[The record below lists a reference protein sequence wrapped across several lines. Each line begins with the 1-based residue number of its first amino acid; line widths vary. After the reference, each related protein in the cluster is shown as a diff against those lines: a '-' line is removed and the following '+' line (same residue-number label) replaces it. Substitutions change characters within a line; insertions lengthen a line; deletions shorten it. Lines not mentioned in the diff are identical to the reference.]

1 MIANYHYPVPQQIQQ
16 PIIIHNSFGT
26 GTPQPAMV
34 PGMVPGI
41 PQHAMVP
48 GMVPGTVPGIPQHAM
63 VPGMV
68 PGIPQPAMVPGMAP
82 VMPQGGTIT
91 QQYPNNPRMVP
102 QQVQSAPAAPAA
114 PRRMENL
121 TPRTPQPSTPQPSTP
136 QPSPSDV
143 ARMTQLRERLEQL
156 QLHKKRETRG
166 GIPKV
171 PREPCAPEPKRRVED
186 SNVGENVSMRLT
198 AVCDNE
204 ELRELTHVPSDFCK
218 AWKNM
223 GESEKQSCGR
233 TFRYAGT
240 GVSPNTTGLNIEDVV
255 MCIDKLSEG
264 NTRFVD
270 ISKMRECV
278 TDTRNCHVL
287 SVPVCQEYFD
297 AVLTIADNP
306 KMESCREHQ
315 RRQAENLGRMGTE
328 KVEVMVDLLRGGG
341 GGLLTEE
348 QIEEKATSLHTI
360 CDWGRSRAVG
370 SGNDAALMT
379 VADTFYRMPAAA
391 RAQCN
396 EANGYCKQI
405 VTNTMS
411 NPVDTMCAMVQ
422 RAVGN
427 EAYVSGSVE
436 FQRQGDGRHSITEE
450 KGSFFIPPF
459 DEAFDKISYDCNFGS
474 AQPRRDVMSTL
485 SNAKPDDHRNLCGR
499 LAQGTSFLKRMDETV
514 MHAVALSSY

>member
-1 MIANYHYPVPQQIQQ
+1 
-16 PIIIHNSFGT
+16 
-26 GTPQPAMV
+26 
-34 PGMVPGI
+34 
-41 PQHAMVP
+41 
-48 GMVPGTVPGIPQHAM
+48 
-63 VPGMV
+63 
-68 PGIPQPAMVPGMAP
+68 
-82 VMPQGGTIT
+82 
-91 QQYPNNPRMVP
+91 
-102 QQVQSAPAAPAA
+102 
-114 PRRMENL
+114 
-121 TPRTPQPSTPQPSTP
+121 
-136 QPSPSDV
+136 
-143 ARMTQLRERLEQL
+143 MTQLRERLEQL